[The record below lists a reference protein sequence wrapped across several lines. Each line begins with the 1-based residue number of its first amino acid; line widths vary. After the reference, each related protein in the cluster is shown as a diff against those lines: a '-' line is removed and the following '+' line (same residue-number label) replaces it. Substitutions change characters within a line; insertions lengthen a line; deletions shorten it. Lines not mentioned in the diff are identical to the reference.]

1 MKTLIDVNVVFA
13 ILVERHAHH
22 SIAWKWWDMQLVGSV
37 GL

>member
-22 SIAWKWWDMQLVGSV
+22 SIA
-37 GL
+37 